1 MYKVLFVDDEP
12 LVIRR
17 LQVIIDWDRL
27 GFTVLPG
34 AYDSFEA
41 LNIIEQEHPELVFMD
56 ISMPEM
62 DGLEC
67 IARAREMGEDSLF
80 IILTGYA
87 EFEYARRGID
97 LDIVSYLLKP
107 YDEEMLLNAINKA
120 LSVLEKREKQTD
132 HDLKTTGTVEKIMQI
147 VDEQYAKDLKL
158 SDLAAE
164 FYIRPDYLCAL
175 FRHKTGMT
183 FGSYLLKRRMKEAAH
198 LLKSSELS
206 ISEVGE
212 RVGYHSAANFSR
224 AFKRFYDEAPA
235 KYKEKK

>member
-17 LQVIIDWDRL
+17 LEVILDWKSL
-27 GFTVLPG
+27 GFDILPG
-34 AYDSFEA
+34 VFDTFEA
-41 LNIIEQEHPELVFMD
+41 LNVMEQEHPDLVFMD

-62 DGLEC
+62 NGLEC

-97 LDIVSYLLKP
+97 LDIVAYLLKP
-107 YDEEMLLNAINKA
+107 YSEHTLRSAVDKA
-120 LSVLEKREKQTD
+120 LGLLSRREKQVD
-132 HDLKTTGTVEKIMQI
+132 DDLNGIGPVEKIMRV
-147 VDEQYAKDLKL
+147 VDKQYDRDLKL
-158 SDLAAE
+158 SDFATE
-164 FYIRPDYLCAL
+164 FYMRSDYLCAL
-175 FRHKTGMT
+175 FRRKAGMT
-183 FGSYLLKRRMKEAAH
+183 FGAYLLSRRMEEAAR
-198 LLKSSELS
+198 LLKTSGLS
-206 ISEVGE
+206 IAQVGE

-235 KYKEKK
+235 KYKEKR